1 MGVLEDSLQG
11 RRRVLH
17 TALQNPPARVP
28 RRAALSVLRRQ
39 GHPSILLASLLSVLV
54 LPPRPSDAE
63 GMPEPACRSLRRAG
77 VDTQQPSH
85 KAPTASLTLLSEH
98 HKRECDN
105 LQSATWV
112 VAHLL
117 PSKKHRI
124 LEPLARALERLG
136 MQVVLQPL
144 HIDDERVPGSPGSCH
159 VLLSHVKHLLGE
171 EDHNPAARS
180 TLEALERWEVSQID
194 IQYPSFY
201 MLYN

>member
-1 MGVLEDSLQG
+1 
-11 RRRVLH
+11 
-17 TALQNPPARVP
+17 
-28 RRAALSVLRRQ
+28 
-39 GHPSILLASLLSVLV
+39 
-54 LPPRPSDAE
+54 
-63 GMPEPACRSLRRAG
+63 MPEPACRSLRRAG

>member
-1 MGVLEDSLQG
+1 MQ
-11 RRRVLH
+11 
-17 TALQNPPARVP
+17 
-28 RRAALSVLRRQ
+28 ALSVSRRH
-39 GHPSILLASLLSVLV
+39 GHPGILLASLLSVLV
-54 LPPRPSDAE
+54 LPPCPSDAE

-144 HIDDERVPGSPGSCH
+144 HIDDEREPGSPGSCH

-194 IQYPSFY
+194 IKYPSSACPKCITNTHTISF
-201 MLYN
+201 M